1 MEKYDVI
8 VIGGGPMGLATAAE
22 LSKTE
27 KTIMLLE
34 QFDFIN
40 QYGSSA
46 GLSRQFREQYA
57 QDYMSKLVVE
67 SIPYWDQLQK
77 TTKDVLVDRVG
88 SLWFGDPQISSQEGG
103 IKEAM
108 NVMDQLNIPY
118 TPLDSQQIEEQFPFQ
133 NIPEAYNGFFQK
145 DGGIIDLKATQMA
158 LFNICSVATNVN
170 LRDQTPVTN
179 IQSLSNGKIIVSI
192 DGEDFEAE
200 NIVLTPGAY
209 INDMLKFFGLSIDI
223 DIWEMS
229 SAYYRKTQDIKLP
242 TWFVF
247 QDPMN
252 TSLFYGFPEV
262 DWAHPGYIR
271 VAPDIPDRIIK
282 DPSERT
288 NVPSKKSLAYNEKWV
303 KDHMV
308 GLEPKSEFAASCL
321 ITLSTNGQLLFLDT
335 LPETIANNK
344 NIVVYTGGW
353 AAKFVPLIGKI
364 LSDLVLNDATS
375 YDISDFK
382 IHYSPLTGIE

>member
-27 KTIMLLE
+27 KTTMLLE

-57 QDYMSKLVVE
+57 QDYMSRLVVE

-88 SLWFGDPQISSQEGG
+88 SLWFGDPKISSQEGG

-308 GLEPKSEFAASCL
+308 GLEPKSEFTAACL

-335 LPETIANNK
+335 LPETISNNK

-382 IHYSPLTGIE
+382 IDYSPLTGNE

>member
-27 KTIMLLE
+27 KTTMLLE

-40 QYGSSA
+40 QNGSSA

-57 QDYMSKLVVE
+57 QDYMAKLVVE

-77 TTKDVLVDRVG
+77 TTKVVLVDRVG
-88 SLWFGDPQISSQEGG
+88 SLWFGDPNISSQEGG

-108 NVMDQLNIPY
+108 DVMDQLNIPY
-118 TPLDSQQIEEQFPFQ
+118 TPLDSQQIEKQFPFQ

-145 DGGIIDLKATQMA
+145 DGGIIDLKATQQA
-158 LFNICSVATNVN
+158 LYNICSVAPNVD
-170 LRDQTPVTN
+170 LRDHTQVIN
-179 IQSLSNGKIIVSI
+179 IQSLSSGKIIVSI
-192 DGEDFEAE
+192 EGEDFVTEKL
-200 NIVLTPGAY
+200 VLTPGAY

-229 SAYYRKTQDIKLP
+229 SAYYKKTQNIKLP

-247 QDPMN
+247 QDPMD

-262 DWAHPGYIR
+262 DWANPGYIR

-288 NVPSKKSLAYNEKWV
+288 NVPSKQSLAYNEKWV

-308 GLEPKSEFAASCL
+308 GLEPTSEFTATCL
-321 ITLSTNGQLLFLDT
+321 ITLSTDGQLLFLDT
-335 LPETIANNK
+335 LPNTISNNK

-364 LSDLVLNDATS
+364 LSDLVINDATS
-375 YDISDFK
+375 FDISNFK
-382 IHYSPLTGIE
+382 IDYIPSTKNE